1 MMIIQV
7 TKIKLLLMKNM
18 RKKIIINLKFHRQI
32 EMIKILNLIFFLNS
46 FLNSK
51 THKLIPFTP
60 EEINNAIYSIFEK

>member
-32 EMIKILNLIFFLNS
+32 EMIKILFF
-46 FLNSK
+46 
-51 THKLIPFTP
+51 KLEKSLLT
-60 EEINNAIYSIFEK
+60 IYKNII